1 MRTESRIAAADAW
14 TLDLPDRERNL
25 LVCRIGFGQSVQ
37 DFERLR
43 PSRLAIATKDEGGLQ
58 HASLPV
64 IRGDPE
70 DIVDC
75 GRGFVVLARDFR
87 TVLELDVV
95 IDLTVQQV
103 QATRFACVVRKA
115 NRPREMDDRIQ
126 FAGLRILGQLDLRF
140 RGETERGIE
149 LAPLEG
155 RLRLRHLRRGHVSQV
170 SKAWL
175 P

>member
-14 TLDLPDRERNL
+14 TLDLPNRERNL

-58 HASLPV
+58 HAGLPV
-64 IRGDPE
+64 IRRDPE

-75 GRGFVVLARDFR
+75 GRGFVVRARDLW

-95 IDLTVQQV
+95 IDLAMEQV
-103 QATRFACVVRKA
+103 QATRLACAVREA
-115 NRPREMDDRIQ
+115 NGPGQVDHRIQ
-126 FAGLRILGQLDLRF
+126 FAGLRILGQLGLRF

-155 RLRLRHLRRGHVSQV
+155 RLRLRHLRRRHVSKV
-170 SKAWL
+170 PKARL